1 MRTSKSPYRRFA
13 AIALGFLFPL
23 LMGGCP
29 EFRNEAATAVE
40 LAVRGLVDAALD
52 ELFTQLQTQD
62 VP

>member
-1 MRTSKSPYRRFA
+1 MRTLRPSYNRLAVS
-13 AIALGFLFPL
+13 ALACLFPL

-40 LAVRGLVDAALD
+40 TAVRGLVDAALD
-52 ELFTQLQTQD
+52 ELFNQLQTQD

>member
-1 MRTSKSPYRRFA
+1 MRTLRPSYNRLAVS
-13 AIALGFLFPL
+13 ALAFLFPL

-40 LAVRGLVDAALD
+40 TAVRGLVGAALD
-52 ELFTQLQTQD
+52 ELFNQLQTQD

>member
-1 MRTSKSPYRRFA
+1 MRTPKSSCCRFA

-40 LAVRGLVDAALD
+40 SAVRGLVDAALD
-52 ELFTQLQTQD
+52 ELFNQLQTQD